1 MPLMPTDVDIKI
13 WLKQNHDWLYD
24 CMCHFRKHDLFI
36 TIGLFCT
43 IFQVPGKPS
52 SNYGVQDYATSEKEN
67 VKYSVIGRRVFSCR
81 NLRAY
86 ILFWFNVILWF
97 LTQHPSHIEYGHDNV
112 IKWKHV
118 PRYWAF
124 VREIHRLPENS
135 PHKGQW
141 RKALMFSLICARLN
155 GRVIN
160 REAGDLRRHRTHY
173 DVTVMGTMIY
183 NSARAKYFLKY
194 TRQKFRHSSVV
205 TCKIRSPEVEAE
217 FSWFYHW

>member
-13 WLKQNHDWLYD
+13 WLKQNHDWLHD

-43 IFQVPGKPS
+43 IFQVTGKPS

-118 PRYWAF
+118 PRVTGPLCGKFTGYRW
-124 VREIHRLPENS
+124 IPLT
-135 PHKGQW
+135 
-141 RKALMFSLICARLN
+141 KAS
-155 GRVIN
+155 
-160 REAGDLRRHRTHY
+160 D
-173 DVTVMGTMIY
+173 
-183 NSARAKYFLKY
+183 AKLWCFLW
-194 TRQKFRHSSVV
+194 SV
-205 TCKIRSPEVEAE
+205 PD
-217 FSWFYHW
+217 